1 MRQNCQSVK
10 GQLFYLSTQM
20 LYCTHN
26 MKTEI
31 EAKFLNIDI
40 KDVREKLKKI
50 GAVMEY
56 PERLMKRK
64 VFDYPDNRL
73 DKESAWVRVRDEGDS
88 KITLSYKKL
97 LDRSLHGTK
106 EITLNVSDF
115 EIMCDFLQ
123 ACGFAV
129 KSYQETKREKWTLG
143 ESEITI
149 DTWPWIPTF
158 VEIESETEE
167 EVHKVSKLLGFDWK
181 KALHGSV
188 ETAYQ
193 DLFDVTDNE
202 IDHWEEITFTPVPDW
217 LEIKR
222 K

>member
-1 MRQNCQSVK
+1 
-10 GQLFYLSTQM
+10 
-20 LYCTHN
+20 

-31 EAKFLNIDI
+31 EAKFLNIDVDKI
-40 KDVREKLKKI
+40 RNKLKEI
-50 GAVMEY
+50 GAVLEY

-64 VFDYPDNRL
+64 VFDYPDKRL
-73 DKESAWVRVRDEGDS
+73 MKIGAWVRVRDEGDK

-97 LDRSLHGTK
+97 IDRTLHGTK
-106 EITLNVSDF
+106 EITLDVSDF
-115 EIMCDFLQ
+115 ETMCDFLQ
-123 ACGFAV
+123 ACGFDS
-129 KSYQETKREKWTLG
+129 KSYQETKREKWILG
-143 ESEITI
+143 KSEITI

-158 VEIESETEE
+158 IEIESETEE
-167 EVHKVSKLLGFDWK
+167 EIHRVSDLIGFDWS

-193 DLFDVTDNE
+193 DLFDVTDDE
-202 IDHWEEITFTPVPDW
+202 IDDWEEITFTPIPDW

>member
-1 MRQNCQSVK
+1 
-10 GQLFYLSTQM
+10 
-20 LYCTHN
+20 

-31 EAKFLNIDI
+31 EAKFLNVDV
-40 KDVREKLKKI
+40 KNVREKLKKV
-50 GAVMEY
+50 GAVKQY

-64 VFDYPDNRL
+64 VFDYPDNKL
-73 DKESAWVRVRDEGDS
+73 DKEDAWVRVRDEGDN

-106 EITLNVSDF
+106 EITLDVSDF
-115 EIMCDFLQ
+115 ETMCDFLQ
-123 ACGFAV
+123 ACGFEI
-129 KSYQETKREKWTLG
+129 KSYQETKREKWTLE

-158 VEIESETEE
+158 VEIESATEE
-167 EVHKVSKLLGFDWK
+167 EIHKVSNLLGFDWN

-193 DLFDVTDNE
+193 DLFDVTEDE
-202 IDHWEEITFTPVPDW
+202 IDGWKEIVFTPVPDW
-217 LEIKR
+217 LEVKR

>member
-1 MRQNCQSVK
+1 
-10 GQLFYLSTQM
+10 
-20 LYCTHN
+20 

-31 EAKFLNIDI
+31 EAKFLNINANEL
-40 KDVREKLKKI
+40 REKLKKI
-50 GAVMEY
+50 GAIMEY

-64 VFDYPDNRL
+64 VFDYPDERL
-73 DKESAWVRVRDEGDS
+73 RRMGAWVRVRDEGEG
-88 KITLSYKKL
+88 KITLSYKQL
-97 LDRSLHGTK
+97 QDRTLHGTK
-106 EITLNVSDF
+106 EITLDVSDF
-115 EIMCDFLQ
+115 QTTCDFLQ
-123 ACGFAV
+123 ACGFDS

-158 VEIESETEE
+158 VEIESENEE
-167 EVHKVSKLLGFDWK
+167 EIRKVANLLNFEWS

-193 DLFDVTDNE
+193 DLFDVTEDE
-202 IDHWEEITFTPVPDW
+202 IDGWEEITFTPVPDW

>member
-1 MRQNCQSVK
+1 
-10 GQLFYLSTQM
+10 
-20 LYCTHN
+20 

-31 EAKFLNIDI
+31 EAKFLNIDVD
-40 KDVREKLKKI
+40 KFRLKLKEV
-50 GAVMEY
+50 GAVLKY

-64 VFDYPDNRL
+64 VFDFPDGKLRR
-73 DKESAWVRVRDEGDS
+73 EGAWVRVRDEGDGL
-88 KITLSYKKL
+88 ITLSYKKL
-97 LDRSLHGTK
+97 VDRTLQGTK
-106 EITLNVSDF
+106 EITLNVNNF
-115 EIMCDFLQ
+115 ETMCDFLQ
-123 ACGFAV
+123 ACGFDS
-129 KSYQETKREKWTLG
+129 KSYQETKREKWIIG
-143 ESEITI
+143 NSEITI

-167 EVHKVSKLLGFDWK
+167 EIHKISNVLGFEWD

-193 DLFDVTDNE
+193 EVFDVTDDE
-202 IDHWEEITFTPVPDW
+202 IDSWEEITFIPVPDW

>member
-1 MRQNCQSVK
+1 
-10 GQLFYLSTQM
+10 
-20 LYCTHN
+20 

-31 EAKFLNIDI
+31 EAKFLNIDTDKI
-40 KDVREKLKKI
+40 RARLKEV
-50 GAVMEY
+50 GAVLKY

-64 VFDYPDNRL
+64 VFDYPDQRL
-73 DKESAWVRVRDEGDS
+73 RKIGAWIRVRDEGDN
-88 KITLSYKKL
+88 KITLSYKQL
-97 LDRSLHGTK
+97 QDRSLHGTK
-106 EITLNVSDF
+106 EITLDVSDF
-115 EIMCDFLQ
+115 ETMCDFLQ
-123 ACGFAV
+123 ACGFDS

-158 VEIESETEE
+158 VEIESETEDE
-167 EVHKVSKLLGFDWK
+167 IRKVSNLLGFDWN

-193 DLFDVTDNE
+193 DLFDVTEDE
-202 IDHWEEITFTPVPDW
+202 IDGWEEITFTPVPDW

>member
-1 MRQNCQSVK
+1 
-10 GQLFYLSTQM
+10 
-20 LYCTHN
+20 

-31 EAKFLNIDI
+31 EAKFLNIDVDKI
-40 KDVREKLKKI
+40 RTKLKEVS
-50 GAVMEY
+50 AVLKY
-56 PERLMKRK
+56 RERLMKRK
-64 VFDYPDNRL
+64 VFDYPDERL
-73 DKESAWVRVRDEGDS
+73 RKEGAWVRVRDEGDGL
-88 KITLSYKKL
+88 ITLSYKKL
-97 LDRSLHGTK
+97 VDRTLYGTK
-106 EITLNVSDF
+106 EITLDISNF

-123 ACGFAV
+123 ACGFDS
-129 KSYQETKREKWTLG
+129 KSYQETKREKWMIG

-158 VEIESETEE
+158 IEIESETEE
-167 EVHKVSKLLGFDWK
+167 EIHKVSNLLGFDWT

-193 DLFDVTDNE
+193 DLFDVTDDE
-202 IDHWEEITFTPVPDW
+202 IDGWEEITFIPVPDW

>member
-1 MRQNCQSVK
+1 
-10 GQLFYLSTQM
+10 
-20 LYCTHN
+20 

-40 KDVREKLKKI
+40 EKTRIKLKEI
-50 GAVMEY
+50 GAVMQY

-64 VFDYPDNRL
+64 VFDYPDARL
-73 DKESAWVRVRDEGDS
+73 YKEGAWVRVRDEGEG

-97 LDRSLHGTK
+97 LDRTLHGTK

-115 EIMCDFLQ
+115 ETACNFLQ
-123 ACGFAV
+123 ACGFES
-129 KSYQETKREKWTLG
+129 KSYQETKREKWMLG

-158 VEIESETEE
+158 LEIESENEE
-167 EVHKVSKLLGFDWK
+167 EIQRVSNLLNLDWS

-193 DLFDVTDNE
+193 DVFNVTEIE
-202 IDHWEEITFTPVPDW
+202 IDNWKEITFIPVPKW

>member
-1 MRQNCQSVK
+1 
-10 GQLFYLSTQM
+10 
-20 LYCTHN
+20 

-31 EAKFLNIDI
+31 EAKFLKIDQE
-40 KDVREKLKKI
+40 KVRARLKEV
-50 GAVMEY
+50 GAVMKY

-64 VFDYPDNRL
+64 VFDYPDARL
-73 DKESAWVRVRDEGDS
+73 KKIGAWIRVRDEGEG
-88 KITLSYKKL
+88 KITLSYKQL
-97 LDRSLHGTK
+97 QDRSLHGTK
-106 EITLNVSDF
+106 EITLDVSDF
-115 EIMCDFLQ
+115 EMMCNFLQ
-123 ACGFAV
+123 ACSFDS

-158 VEIESETEE
+158 VEVESETEE
-167 EVHKVSKLLGFDWK
+167 EIRKVCTLLGFDWN

-193 DLFDVTDNE
+193 DLFDVTEEE
-202 IDHWEEITFTPVPDW
+202 IDGWEEITFIPVPDW